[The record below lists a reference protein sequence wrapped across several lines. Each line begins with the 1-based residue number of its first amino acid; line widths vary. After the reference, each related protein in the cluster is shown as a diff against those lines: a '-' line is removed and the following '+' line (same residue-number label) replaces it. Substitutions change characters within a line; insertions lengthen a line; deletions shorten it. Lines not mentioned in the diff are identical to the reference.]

1 MKTTVRNNREK
12 NYILRTFETI
22 KNIGTRDIKDEA
34 LAANVMMTNTLSFTF
49 GALLLIL
56 APVVIFL
63 AQKASVFVALSIEFI
78 INGLVLILNYHR
90 RHLLASLVLYFL
102 QNIVIIYFGLLFGKQ
117 VQLLFMLTFLIFIN
131 YLIFSSQW
139 IRWIGFLFA
148 IATLCLIRVA
158 YAAQWFTPIP
168 LTPTTAG
175 IIETLII
182 VVVLV
187 VAIVCVSKPYE
198 ENIRNNLV
206 LKRANEFKRIFV
218 SQVTHEIRT
227 PLSSIY
233 AIAQLLKR
241 ECQQN
246 PHLKEAETLI
256 NQQLVAC
263 NNARIIINNVL
274 DFALIESGH
283 METPDEENIIVQE
296 FMEKVV
302 AVNKV
307 IARTRNIHL
316 QLSIEHMPEIIKT
329 DALKLSQIL
338 TNLLANAIKYGEK
351 ESTVTISILGS
362 FDHWLIQV
370 SNQGPDIPR
379 EKQQAI
385 FEPYVTDKGKYV
397 EGTGLGLSIVKSKV
411 ETLRGQVSVE
421 SRDHLTT
428 FTIMLPLEEGRLQD
442 VNREETPPANTTDV
456 VAGLHILLAEDNELY
471 AKLVARFLRKIGC
484 LVNIAV
490 NGADAIRQ
498 LALHTP
504 DIIVMDAQMPEMDG
518 LEALIN
524 IRASPQYQNIPV
536 IIASANTFTN
546 AQDAFMNAGA
556 DAFIEKPVNFTELQ
570 QLLHRCASRE
580 ISHSSRNV
588 R

>member
-1 MKTTVRNNREK
+1 MKTADRNIREK
-12 NYILRTFETI
+12 NYIVRTFETI
-22 KNIGTRDIKDEA
+22 KNIGTSEIKDEA

-56 APVVIFL
+56 APVVIL
-63 AQKASVFVALSIEFI
+63 LTQKASVFIALSVEFI
-78 INGLVLILNYHR
+78 VNALVLVLNHHR
-90 RHLLASLVLYFL
+90 RHTLASLVLYFL
-102 QNIVIIYFGLLFGKQ
+102 QTIVIIYFGILFGKQ

-131 YLIFSSQW
+131 YLIFSNRW

-148 IATLCLIRVA
+148 LATLCLLRIA
-158 YAAQWFTPIP
+158 YAAEWFTPIP
-168 LTPTTAG
+168 LTHTIAG

-233 AIAQLLKR
+233 AIAQLLKK
-241 ECQQN
+241 ECKQN
-246 PHLKEAETLI
+246 PHLNEAESLI

-283 METPDEENIIVQE
+283 METPDEENIILQE
-296 FMEKVV
+296 FMEKVI

-307 IARTRNIHL
+307 IAHTRNINL

-329 DALKLSQIL
+329 DPLKLSQIL
-338 TNLLANAIKYGEK
+338 TNLLVNAIKYGEK
-351 ESTVTISILGS
+351 ESTVTVSILGS

-370 SNQGPDIPR
+370 SNQGPDIPP

-411 ETLRGQVSVE
+411 ETLSGQVSVE

-428 FTIMLPLEEGRLQD
+428 FTVILPLEEGRLQD
-442 VNREETPPANTTDV
+442 VVREETPASNTAV
-456 VAGLHILLAEDNELY
+456 LNGLHILLAEDNELY

-484 LVNIAV
+484 LVTIAA
-490 NGADAIRQ
+490 NGAEAIRQ
-498 LALHTP
+498 MTIRTP
-504 DIIVMDAQMPEMDG
+504 DIILMDAQMPEMDG
-518 LEALIN
+518 LEALTH
-524 IRASPQYQNIPV
+524 IRASSQYQHIPV

-556 DAFIEKPVNFTELQ
+556 DAFIEKPVNFAELQ
-570 QLLHRCASRE
+570 QLLHRYASQD
-580 ISHSSRNV
+580 ISPTARNV